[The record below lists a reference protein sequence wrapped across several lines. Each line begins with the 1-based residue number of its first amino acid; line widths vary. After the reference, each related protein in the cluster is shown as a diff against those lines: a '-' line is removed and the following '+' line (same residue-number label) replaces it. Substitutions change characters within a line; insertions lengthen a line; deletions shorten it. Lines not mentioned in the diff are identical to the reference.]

1 MSTLQVVR
9 RILLA
14 ILVVGLTGTAVEL
27 LLLKHYEG
35 LIQFVPLVS
44 IALAL
49 ASLAWHVFRP
59 SSASR
64 LAFQVVM
71 GLFLVAGLAGM
82 FFHFRANL
90 QYQREFDPALHGAAL
105 VWQALRSKVPPA
117 LAPGVMLQFA
127 LIGLAYTY
135 GQRGELT

>member
-105 VWQALRSKVPPA
+105 VWQALRAKVPPA